1 LNLEAFLKHLSVLL
15 LQPMNEQEHEKEL
28 MLPRDE
34 RWPFLLRF
42 PVSCFSVCMGL
53 GSQVILWKNL
63 SSSTQLHFLH
73 IPLQINLTLWCLA
86 LFVLILIFLTY
97 SLKIIFFFEAVRREF
112 HHPVRVNFFFAP
124 WIACMFLALG
134 LPSAISQSSVH
145 PAVWC
150 IFMAPVFALELRIY
164 GQWLSGSAR
173 RLSKVAN
180 ACTHLSV
187 VGNFVG
193 ALLGASVGWI
203 EPAIF
208 FWAVGLA
215 HYLVLFVTLYQHL
228 PSDISLPKD
237 LHPVFFLFV
246 AAPST
251 ASVAWMHIT
260 GRFDLVSRLVFF
272 MALFLYSSLV
282 VRINFFRGIR
292 SDPYLPSC
300 LHLCKL
306 ILLAISFTS
315 FHGDCVLTSSEISFS
330 CSVRYSPAIRALS
343 LGFPQNS
350 SASIFFIVSPLQHS
364 SHF

>member
-1 LNLEAFLKHLSVLL
+1 
-15 LQPMNEQEHEKEL
+15 M
-28 MLPRDE
+28 
-34 RWPFLLRF
+34 
-42 PVSCFSVCMGL
+42 
-53 GSQVILWKNL
+53 
-63 SSSTQLHFLH
+63 
-73 IPLQINLTLWCLA
+73 
-86 LFVLILIFLTY
+86 
-97 SLKIIFFFEAVRREF
+97 
-112 HHPVRVNFFFAP
+112 
-124 WIACMFLALG
+124 
-134 LPSAISQSSVH
+134 
-145 PAVWC
+145 
-150 IFMAPVFALELRIY
+150 
-164 GQWLSGSAR
+164 
-173 RLSKVAN
+173 
-180 ACTHLSV
+180 
-187 VGNFVG
+187 G

-246 AAPST
+246 AGPST

-260 GRFDLVSRLVFF
+260 GRFDLVPRLVLFL
-272 MALFLYSSLV
+272 ALFLYSSLV

-300 LHLCKL
+300 LHSCKL

-315 FHGDCVLTSSEISFS
+315 FHGDCLTSSEISFS
-330 CSVRYSPAIRALS
+330 CSVRCSPAIRALS
-343 LGFPQNS
+343 SGFPQNS